1 MVRGEEMKEQ
11 YIVNK
16 FKDFPGLTVTNYVF
30 KPGMIFT
37 RDEWKWGDEALAAA
51 IKNGRCSLVEDEEG
65 KAKKSKSSVT
75 DIEKIQKQLDKL
87 LEKYSSLDAE
97 SEEAQKL
104 EEKIKKLEEKI
115 K

>member
-1 MVRGEEMKEQ
+1 MKEK

-30 KPGMIFT
+30 KPSMIFT
-37 RDEWKWGDEALAAA
+37 RDEWKWGDEALSAA
-51 IKNGRCSLVEDEEG
+51 IKSGRCSLVKDEEETT
-65 KAKKSKSSVT
+65 KKNKSSVSDT
-75 DIEKIQKQLDKL
+75 EKIQKQLDKL

-104 EEKIKKLEEKI
+104 EEKIQKLEGKI